1 MDLLRNSTFCEIK
14 DPSACTDNIPN
25 VIKMSRTVK
34 TVKWEVVQCMA
45 ENSSEYEMESSEY
58 KG

>member
-1 MDLLRNSTFCEIK
+1 MFRNSMFYEIK
-14 DPSACTDNIPN
+14 DPLACTDNIAN
-25 VIKMSRTVK
+25 VIKMLRAVK

-45 ENSSEYEMESSEY
+45 ENSSQYEMESCEY